1 MPGTIISDASSLYR
15 IACTRLF
22 RFHPLPQIQI
32 SCRPHESYENRTDTG
47 EGRVIVLTLACH
59 KPREQLCL
67 LPYFRLVNAVSPFH
81 RTDRMNRV
89 LTSVSGMLFSR
100 CRFSVSK
107 NAAPLQPNV
116 RIGQLLFQ
124 IIRPS
129 TITGQRRIRVWIVG
143 QFFRNY

>member
-15 IACTRLF
+15 IAYTRLF
-22 RFHPLPQIQI
+22 RFHPPPQIQI
-32 SCRPHESYENRTDTG
+32 SCRSHESHETPTDTA

-67 LPYFRLVNAVSPFH
+67 LPYFRLVITLSPFH
-81 RTDRMNRV
+81 RADRMNRV

-107 NAAPLQPNV
+107 NA
-116 RIGQLLFQ
+116 
-124 IIRPS
+124 RPS
-129 TITGQRRIRVWIVG
+129 STGCSVQANCSSRLSAHR
-143 QFFRNY
+143 Q